1 MEATAPA
8 ADTLTASQRY
18 YRAHR
23 VQRQQYGR
31 EYYAKNRE
39 AILAASAAKREAE
52 RPRPAPI
59 PADTRQAPR
68 GDIFIENDVTISFE

>member
-1 MEATAPA
+1 MEAPAPA

-31 EYYAKNRE
+31 EYYAKNRD

-52 RPRPAPI
+52 RPRPAPV
-59 PADTRQAPR
+59 PTDAVPAPR
-68 GDIFIENDVTISFE
+68 TDIIIERDRTISFS

>member
-1 MEATAPA
+1 MEAPA

-23 VQRQQYGR
+23 TQRQQYGR
-31 EYYAKNRE
+31 DYYAKNRE

-52 RPRPAPI
+52 RPRPAPVPI
-59 PADTRQAPR
+59 DTVPPPR
-68 GDIFIENDVTISFE
+68 TDIIIQHDRTILFA

>member
-52 RPRPAPI
+52 RPRPAP
-59 PADTRQAPR
+59 AAPDAVQVPR
-68 GDIFIENDVTISFE
+68 TDIIIERDRTISFS